1 MPRVLVVDDQKDVRA
16 MVAIVLRVNRYD
28 VVEAESGAAGL
39 KAFSEGAF
47 DAAIVDIFLADTSG
61 VEVMAAIRE
70 RVPGFPI
77 VAVSGMTALDFM
89 GEAPGL
95 ADVVCLQKPF
105 RPNDL
110 LQALRKAQA
119 AAGGELL
126 RSRLTGLQKENAPAN
141 RGVDDRSG

>member
-1 MPRVLVVDDQKDVRA
+1 MRRVLVVDDQKEVRA
-16 MVAIVLRVNRYD
+16 MVAIVLRVNRFD

-61 VEVMAAIRE
+61 VDVMVAIRE

-110 LQALRKAQA
+110 LQALHKAQA
-119 AAGGELL
+119 AAGGEL
-126 RSRLTGLQKENAPAN
+126 SAAM
-141 RGVDDRSG
+141 

>member
-1 MPRVLVVDDQKDVRA
+1 MPRVLIVDDQKDVRA
-16 MVAIVLRVNRYD
+16 MVAIVLRVNHYD

-39 KAFSEGAF
+39 KAFDESAF
-47 DAAIVDIFLADTSG
+47 DAAIVDIFLAETSG
-61 VEVMAAIRE
+61 VDVMATIRE

-77 VAVSGMTALDFM
+77 VAISGMTALDFI

-110 LQALRKAQA
+110 LQALQKAQQAVRRQFSA
-119 AAGGELL
+119 A
-126 RSRLTGLQKENAPAN
+126 
-141 RGVDDRSG
+141 V

>member
-1 MPRVLVVDDQKDVRA
+1 
-16 MVAIVLRVNRYD
+16 
-28 VVEAESGAAGL
+28 
-39 KAFSEGAF
+39 
-47 DAAIVDIFLADTSG
+47 
-61 VEVMAAIRE
+61 
-70 RVPGFPI
+70 
-77 VAVSGMTALDFM
+77 MTALDFM

-126 RSRLTGLQKENAPAN
+126 RSRLTATAERKRPGEPG
-141 RGVDDRSG
+141 R

>member
-16 MVAIVLRVNRYD
+16 MVAIVLRVNRFD

-39 KAFSEGAF
+39 KAFSEDVF

-61 VEVMAAIRE
+61 VDVMVAIRE

-119 AAGGELL
+119 AAGGEL
-126 RSRLTGLQKENAPAN
+126 SAA
-141 RGVDDRSG
+141 V

>member
-1 MPRVLVVDDQKDVRA
+1 MPRVLVIDDQKDVRA
-16 MVAIVLRVNRYD
+16 MVAIVLRVNHFD

-39 KAFSEGAF
+39 KALSESAF

-61 VEVMAAIRE
+61 VDVMATIRE
-70 RVPGFPI
+70 RIPGFPI

-110 LQALRKAQA
+110 LQALRKAQTA
-119 AAGGELL
+119 TGGEL
-126 RSRLTGLQKENAPAN
+126 SAA
-141 RGVDDRSG
+141 V

>member
-1 MPRVLVVDDQKDVRA
+1 VLVVDDQNDVRA
-16 MVAIVLRVNRYD
+16 MVAIVLRVNHYD

-39 KAFSEGAF
+39 KAFSEGGF

-61 VEVMAAIRE
+61 VDVMVAIRE

-77 VAVSGMTALDFM
+77 VAVSGMTALDFI

-95 ADVVCLQKPF
+95 AEVVCLQKPF

-110 LQALRKAQA
+110 LQALRKAQT
-119 AAGGELL
+119 AAGGEL
-126 RSRLTGLQKENAPAN
+126 PAA
-141 RGVDDRSG
+141 V

>member
-1 MPRVLVVDDQKDVRA
+1 MPRVLIVDDQKDVRA
-16 MVAIVLRVNRYD
+16 MVAIVLRVNRFD

-39 KAFSEGAF
+39 KAFSEDAF

-61 VEVMAAIRE
+61 VDVMVAIRE

-119 AAGGELL
+119 AAGGEL
-126 RSRLTGLQKENAPAN
+126 SAA
-141 RGVDDRSG
+141 V